1 MSFAMPPSLP
11 PSSYAPFSLR
21 LSPEERAL
29 LEQAAAG
36 VSLGAYIRS
45 QLFRNDTQ
53 PPRSRGK
60 FPVKDHKALAQAIAL
75 LGQSRIASNLNQLA
89 RAAHTGTLPVDG
101 SMEIDLH
108 EAVQAVADIRAL
120 LISALGLSEAGP

>member
-1 MSFAMPPSLP
+1 MPPSSP

-21 LSPEERAL
+21 LSPEERAR
-29 LEQAAAG
+29 LEHEAAG
-36 VSLGAYIRS
+36 LSLGAYIRS
-45 QLFRNDTQ
+45 RLFQTDT
-53 PPRSRGK
+53 PPPKSRGK
-60 FPVKDHKALAQAIAL
+60 FPVKGHKALAQAIAL

-101 SMEIDLH
+101 SMEVDLH
-108 EAVQAVADIRAL
+108 EAVQAVSDIRAL

>member
-1 MSFAMPPSLP
+1 MPPSS
-11 PSSYAPFSLR
+11 PSSSHAPFSLR
-21 LSPEERAL
+21 LSPEERAR
-29 LEQAAAG
+29 LEREAAG
-36 VSLGAYIRS
+36 LSLGAYIRS
-45 QLFRNDTQ
+45 QLFGADA
-53 PPRSRGK
+53 PPPKSRGK
-60 FPVKDHKALAQAIAL
+60 FPVKDHKALAQAIGL

-101 SMEIDLH
+101 SMETDLH

>member
-1 MSFAMPPSLP
+1 MPPRP
-11 PSSYAPFSLR
+11 PSSSPAPFSLR
-21 LSPEERAL
+21 LSPEERAF
-29 LEQAAAG
+29 LEHEAAG
-36 VSLGAYIRS
+36 VSLGAYIRT

-53 PPRSRGK
+53 RPKSRGK
-60 FPVKDHKALAQAIAL
+60 FPVKDHKALAQAIGL

-89 RAAHTGTLPVDG
+89 RAAHTGTLPIDG
-101 SMEIDLH
+101 SMETDLH

>member
-1 MSFAMPPSLP
+1 MPPSSP

-21 LSPEERAL
+21 LSPEERAR
-29 LEQAAAG
+29 LEREAAG
-36 VSLGAYIRS
+36 LSLGAYIRS
-45 QLFRNDTQ
+45 RLFGADAAS
-53 PPRSRGK
+53 PPKSRGK
-60 FPVKDHKALAQAIAL
+60 FPVKDHKALAQAIGL

-101 SMEIDLH
+101 SIEVDLH

>member
-1 MSFAMPPSLP
+1 MPPSSP
-11 PSSYAPFSLR
+11 RSSYAPFSLR
-21 LSPEERAL
+21 LSPEERAR
-29 LEQAAAG
+29 LEREAAG
-36 VSLGAYIRS
+36 LSLGAYIRS
-45 QLFRNDTQ
+45 RLFGADAA
-53 PPRSRGK
+53 PPPKSRSK
-60 FPVKDHKALAQAIAL
+60 FPVKDHKALAQAIGL

-101 SMEIDLH
+101 SMEVDLH

>member
-1 MSFAMPPSLP
+1 MPPSSPL
-11 PSSYAPFSLR
+11 SSYAPFSLR
-21 LSPEERAL
+21 LSPEERAR
-29 LEQAAAG
+29 LEREAAG
-36 VSLGAYIRS
+36 LSLGAYIRS
-45 QLFRNDTQ
+45 RLFGADS
-53 PPRSRGK
+53 PPPPKSRGK
-60 FPVKDHKALAQAIAL
+60 YPVKDHKALAQAIGL

-101 SMEIDLH
+101 SMEVDLH